1 MDKEH
6 VIQTHTHM
14 HTHTEEYYIEI
25 KKNKILSFLM
35 TWMDVEDTVLSE
47 VNQRMIPYGFTYIW
61 NL

>member
-1 MDKEH
+1 
-6 VIQTHTHM
+6 M
-14 HTHTEEYYIEI
+14 HTHREEYYIEI
-25 KKNKILSFLM
+25 KKNKILSFVM

>member
-14 HTHTEEYYIEI
+14 HTHREEYYIEI
-25 KKNKILSFLM
+25 KKNKILSFVM